1 MLANIIYLAVFIILA
16 FVLSIAVKAITRGVE
31 AKQIIKEERD
41 LEINNDNQ
49 KQNLE
54 VVSQLK
60 ELKSLYD
67 NGIINEN
74 EFKKAKE
81 FCSTWGSTLVSL
93 ASSNKAKEY
102 LLADMSE
109 NPLFLL
115 NLLPLKMFM
124 INFKS
129 RIN

>member
-1 MLANIIYLAVFIILA
+1 MIANIIYFLVFIILA

-81 FCSTWGSTLVSL
+81 
-93 ASSNKAKEY
+93 KI
-102 LLADMSE
+102 
-109 NPLFLL
+109 
-115 NLLPLKMFM
+115 LK
-124 INFKS
+124 
-129 RIN
+129 

>member
-1 MLANIIYLAVFIILA
+1 MLTNIIYLAVFVILA

-81 FCSTWGSTLVSL
+81 
-93 ASSNKAKEY
+93 KI
-102 LLADMSE
+102 
-109 NPLFLL
+109 
-115 NLLPLKMFM
+115 LK
-124 INFKS
+124 
-129 RIN
+129 

>member
-1 MLANIIYLAVFIILA
+1 MLTNIIYLAVFIILA

-31 AKQIIKEERD
+31 AKQIIKEEKN

-54 VVSQLK
+54 VVNQLK

-74 EFKKAKE
+74 EFKKAKD
-81 FCSTWGSTLVSL
+81 
-93 ASSNKAKEY
+93 KI
-102 LLADMSE
+102 
-109 NPLFLL
+109 
-115 NLLPLKMFM
+115 LK
-124 INFKS
+124 
-129 RIN
+129 

>member
-1 MLANIIYLAVFIILA
+1 MLTNIIYLAVFIILA

-81 FCSTWGSTLVSL
+81 
-93 ASSNKAKEY
+93 KI
-102 LLADMSE
+102 
-109 NPLFLL
+109 
-115 NLLPLKMFM
+115 LK
-124 INFKS
+124 
-129 RIN
+129 